1 MALCVLLKATK
12 RTAIGWTCEINSQR
26 HPILNA
32 KRVPVR
38 KTRQTQMN
46 QTPPAMLNH
55 ASLTEAVHFLAGID
69 ADLAGIVAAHGHP
82 PLWARTPGFP
92 TLIHIILEQQV
103 SLASAQAAFNKLAAA
118 GQVTPQRFLKFSD
131 EELRGFGFSRQK
143 ARYGRELSRAIESG
157 DLDIDGLA
165 ALDDDNV
172 RTQLM
177 RVKGIGRWT
186 ADIYLLMAL
195 LRPDVWPTGDLAL
208 VKAMQKVKGMPAA
221 PTADEASDVAASW
234 RPWRA
239 VAARILWHYYL
250 STR

>member
-1 MALCVLLKATK
+1 
-12 RTAIGWTCEINSQR
+12 
-26 HPILNA
+26 
-32 KRVPVR
+32 
-38 KTRQTQMN
+38 
-46 QTPPAMLNH
+46 
-55 ASLTEAVHFLAGID
+55 
-69 ADLAGIVAAHGHP
+69 
-82 PLWARTPGFP
+82 
-92 TLIHIILEQQV
+92 
-103 SLASAQAAFNKLAAA
+103 
-118 GQVTPQRFLKFSD
+118 
-131 EELRGFGFSRQK
+131 K

-165 ALDDDNV
+165 AMDGDNV